1 MQHKRMVSGLAAT
14 ALAVS
19 GLCTVAP
26 AHAQDRDLGR
36 LSDYI
41 RLAENDHTGQVVKN
55 RWLVKVEGAPVVA
68 GGSTTAATKTQK
80 KVVDAAKRKGVRLTQ
95 QRSFSRTFNGMAV
108 TMDAK
113 QARKLAGVAGV
124 TGIYPVVSVGR
135 PVEPAGTSKPAMAT
149 AVNLTGAAVAR
160 DDLGLDGEGIKVG
173 VIDSG
178 IDIDHPDLGGS
189 GTNGMTRF
197 PTKRVTVG
205 HDFVGDAYDADADGS
220 VPVPDPV
227 PDDCGGHGTHV
238 AGIIGGDGNPSA
250 QGVKGVAPKVTF
262 GAYRIFGCE
271 GSSSS
276 EIIMAAMERA
286 QADGMDV
293 VNMSLGASFM
303 TWRDYPTA
311 VAADALTDSG
321 VTVVVAAG
329 NSGEDGSFSSGAP
342 SVSKK
347 VISVASFDNTHVT
360 RRAFSVGGKDF
371 GYQDADAVPVPRQ
384 GTMELVS
391 LGAPASPQAKGCP
404 PWDETMNAAV
414 KGKAVLIQRGEC
426 SFHEKSL
433 AAQKAG
439 AVAVI
444 LYNNQP
450 GSLTPSTRGDEP
462 ITIPVVMLSQTDG
475 EALVAAGQGQTLT
488 WTERTV
494 ASEDPNAGRISSF
507 SSWGMTADLVL
518 KPDLGAPGGNIWS
531 TYPLEKGAYSSLSGT
546 SMATPH
552 VAGAVAQLM
561 QARPEL
567 KGRPRQVQTL
577 LQNTAD
583 HDALFALAP
592 DLGLKESVLRQGAGM
607 IQVDRAVGTLQRISP
622 SSVSLGEQR
631 AKPVT
636 TILTLRNQSPRP
648 AVYQLSHEGSVG
660 AVGTSDPQF
669 DVHEATVTMP
679 KRVVVPPRGTAA
691 VKVTIG
697 APADAPNGYLY
708 GGWITAKSA
717 TGTTLSV
724 PYAGMAGDYQRVD
737 VLNAPDGTQPCLGT
751 LVDKKPQCVDGTE
764 LSYSMKE
771 GDRPMAV
778 FRLEYPTE
786 RFEILVHRATPDGG
800 KGELLGTVMQADKN
814 GREPGPLHVEW
825 DGTYLTT
832 DATSYLARAS
842 KGDYVF
848 ELRALRALGKA
859 EVAADW
865 QTWTSPAFTAR
876 FDDGAKADPATNPV
890 DPMMMERARS

>member
-19 GLCTVAP
+19 GLCTAAP

-41 RLAENDHTGQVVKN
+41 RLAENDQTGQVVKN
-55 RWLVKVEGAPVVA
+55 RWLVKVEGAPVVS
-68 GGSTTAATKTQK
+68 GGSTSAATRAQK
-80 KVVDAAKRKGVRLTQ
+80 QVVAAAARKGVRINAE
-95 QRSFSRTFNGMAV
+95 RSFSRTFNGMAV

-135 PVEPAGTSKPAMAT
+135 PVEPAGTSKPSMAT

-160 DDLGLDGEGIKVG
+160 DDLGLDGKGIKVG

-197 PTKRVTVG
+197 PTKRVTTG
-205 HDFVGDAYDADADGS
+205 YDFVGDDYDADEEGS
-220 VPVPDPV
+220 VPVPDAV
-227 PDDCGGHGTHV
+227 PDDCGGHGSHV
-238 AGIIGGDGNPSA
+238 AGIIGGNGNPSA
-250 QGVKGVAPKVTF
+250 KGVRGVAPKVTF
-262 GAYRIFGCE
+262 GAYRIFGCD
-271 GSSSS
+271 GTSSS

-311 VAADALTDSG
+311 VAADALADSG
-321 VTVVVAAG
+321 TVVVVAAG

-347 VISVASFDNTHVT
+347 VISVASFDNSHVT
-360 RRAFSVGGKDF
+360 RRALNAAGKDL
-371 GYQDADAVPVPRQ
+371 GYQAADAVPVPRQ

-391 LGAPASPQAKGCP
+391 LGAPGTPPAKGCP

-426 SFHEKSL
+426 SFHEKALS
-433 AAQKAG
+433 AQKAG

-450 GSLTPSTRGDEP
+450 GALTPSVEGDEP
-462 ITIPVVMLSQTDG
+462 ITIPVVMLNQADG
-475 EALVAAGQGQTLT
+475 EALVAAGEGQTLT
-488 WTERTV
+488 WTDRTV
-494 ASEDPNAGRISSF
+494 SSEDPNAGRISDF
-507 SSWGMTADLVL
+507 SSWGMTADLTL

-531 TYPLEKGAYSSLSGT
+531 TYPLEKGAYTSMSGT

-552 VAGAVAQLM
+552 VAGAVAQLL

-607 IQVDRAVGTLQRISP
+607 IQVDRAVGTLQRVTP
-622 SSVSLGEQR
+622 SSISLGEQQ
-631 AKPVT
+631 AKPVST
-636 TILTLRNQSPRP
+636 TLTLRNQSSRA
-648 AVYQLSHEGSVG
+648 AVYQLSHESSVG

-669 DVHEATVTMP
+669 DEYAASVTMP
-679 KRVVVPPRGTAA
+679 KRVVVPARGSAT
-691 VKVTIG
+691 VTVEIS

-708 GGWITAKSA
+708 GGWITARSA
-717 TGTTLSV
+717 TATTLSV

-751 LVDKKPQCVDGTE
+751 LVDGKPQCVDPTG
-764 LSYSMKE
+764 LSYSMKQ
-771 GDRPMAV
+771 GDRPIAV

-786 RFEILVHRATPDGG
+786 RFEVLVHRATADGG
-800 KGELLGTVMQADKN
+800 KGELLGTVLTSEKN
-814 GREPGPLHVEW
+814 GREPGTLHVEW
-825 DGTYLTT
+825 DGTYMTT
-832 DATSYLARAS
+832 GANSHLARAS
-842 KGDYVF
+842 KGDYVV
-848 ELRALRALGKA
+848 ELRALRALGRAK
-859 EVAADW
+859 VAADW

-876 FDDGAKADPATNPV
+876 FDDGAKADPATNPL